1 MSGRVASVNVGL
13 ARDEAWAGY
22 VRRTAIDKHPV
33 DGPVRV
39 GELGLNGD
47 EIADTKHHGGTYQA
61 VYAFARED
69 LDHWAGQLGRPIPPG
84 LFGENLTTVGIDVNE
99 ALMGE
104 RWRIGT
110 VLLEVVSVR
119 TPCSVFK
126 NWLGVS
132 GYDDARWVRRFAA
145 AGRPG
150 PYLRVLEP
158 GTLAA
163 GDALVVE
170 HRPDHDVTV
179 STMFRALTTE
189 RSLLPRLA
197 GLDRIDPQ
205 ARREAAAYVSACE
218 RAASAGQPGLDS
230 VPVRGHL

>member
-1 MSGRVASVNVGL
+1 MTSHAHVVSVHVGRP
-13 ARDEAWAGY
+13 RDEVWAGSL
-22 VRRTAIDKHPV
+22 RRTAIDKRAV
-33 DGPVRV
+33 TGPVAV
-39 GELGLNGD
+39 GELGVAGD
-47 EIADTKHHGGTYQA
+47 EVADSKHHGGTYQA

-69 LDHWAGQLGRPIPPG
+69 LDYWAEQLGQPIRPG
-84 LFGENLTTVGIDVNE
+84 LFGENLTTSGIDVNE
-99 ALMGE
+99 ALVGE

-119 TPCSVFK
+119 IPCSVFK
-126 NWLGVS
+126 GWMGVS

-145 AGRPG
+145 VGRPG

-158 GTLAA
+158 GTLSA
-163 GDALVVE
+163 GDPLVVE

-189 RSLLPRLA
+189 RSLLPRLS

-205 ARREAAAYVSACE
+205 AREEAAAYVSAI
-218 RAASAGQPGLDS
+218 A
-230 VPVRGHL
+230 